1 MLDALL
7 DLTLLGLMFASVAFV
22 VVQLRRDQRKRS
34 AHDYMKS
41 REHFTATPDMIAWA
55 REALESAAERARYD
69 RGLSVL
75 RKAVPD
81 LRGRHIF
88 WLQQRARSG
97 DEVTEEA
104 VPTGVPVPAELL
116 SDPRVQPGLHA
127 LIRALQLSAP
137 AGSEEVEYRL
147 RAAMAEGSMYARGE
161 LGVHLVASADDAKY
175 KEGMQLLEE
184 CARSPEGSPD
194 HRFELALEL
203 LVSEDASGAARG
215 VVLLLD
221 DAMVSAGSAAVLAG
235 LLLLGRNRVPRDPER
250 ALEVFLRGAHRRRS
264 GVRLPAKV
272 LRWLGLRQA
281 ALYVARDAI
290 ESEYYAARPISRH
303 VLRSDRVE
311 FLRDS

>member
-7 DLTLLGLMFASVAFV
+7 DLTLLGLMFASAAFV

-34 AHDYMKS
+34 AHEYMKS
-41 REHFTATPDMIAWA
+41 REHFVATPDMIAWA
-55 REALESAAERARYD
+55 RDALASAAERARYD

-81 LRGRHIF
+81 LRGHHIF
-88 WLQQRARSG
+88 WLHERARSG

-104 VPTGVPVPAELL
+104 VPPGVPVPTELL
-116 SDPRVQPGLHA
+116 SDPRVQPGLDA
-127 LIRALQLSAP
+127 LIRALQASAP

-161 LGVHLVASADDAKY
+161 LGVHLVASADNAKY

-184 CARSPEGSPD
+184 CARSPEGSLD

-215 VVLLLD
+215 AVLLLE
-221 DAMVSAGSAAVLAG
+221 DAMVHADSAAVLAG
-235 LLLLGRNRVPRDPER
+235 LLLLGRNRVPHDPER
-250 ALEVFLRGAHRRRS
+250 ALDVFLRGAHRRRS
-264 GVRLPAKV
+264 GIRLRAKM

-281 ALYVARDAI
+281 ALDVARDAI
-290 ESEYYAARPISRH
+290 ESEYHAARPMSRH

-311 FLRDS
+311 FLRNS